1 MDTRLGALGTPLIR
15 FTSLC
20 HQTHSGRSFSPYIHA
35 DGHNVGSNCVQ
46 VSIEFNDQVQQA
58 LTLENE
64 RLQAIADDT
73 KVADPPLNHRPR
85 LPWEPPPK
93 RLCTRSIIPPHV
105 AWRKKNR
112 GGRGVQAAQFGSCA
126 EQYRPRFSI
135 AKEAVDSL
143 VISAFVDAAELPTT
157 QDDAWIGPR
166 GTPTGQPLPTL
177 NDLLKGGFRLGDQVY
192 RGSVN
197 PHHGFAVGKAESL
210 RLGSRD
216 GRATKKMDGVRQQ
229 GESLGVFGDG
239 IVNSR
244 CGDFVAL
251 PTGVS
256 FGGGQAVPQS
266 LYHPPGR
273 AELIDHLVADKNIAR
288 IAGFQS
294 SAFATCTP
302 KLYQHYC
309 EASKSPFAYH
319 SLIRNSSNSI
329 FAATSFNCGPR
340 TVSIRPSS
348 KRSPYIVQSQ
358 ACGRVSPGSTILFPS
373 AAVEHGNTPVSPNE
387 TCLSMAQYTSSG
399 LFRWVAYGFRPW
411 PAKRK
416 GLCQPFDLGEG
427 ERWMRDIN
435 MFSKLGDQEKDG
447 SCLRPSNGEGFKGIN
462 M

>member
-93 RLCTRSIIPPHV
+93 RLCTP
-105 AWRKKNR
+105 
-112 GGRGVQAAQFGSCA
+112 
-126 EQYRPRFSI
+126 
-135 AKEAVDSL
+135 KEAVDSL

-177 NDLLKGGFRLGDQVY
+177 NDLLKGGFRLVEWDGQATKYIVDQSIRIMVSLSG
-192 RGSVN
+192 R
-197 PHHGFAVGKAESL
+197 PKAS
-210 RLGSRD
+210 D
-216 GRATKKMDGVRQQ
+216 WGRAMEERQRRWM
-229 GESLGVFGDG
+229 V
-239 IVNSR
+239 